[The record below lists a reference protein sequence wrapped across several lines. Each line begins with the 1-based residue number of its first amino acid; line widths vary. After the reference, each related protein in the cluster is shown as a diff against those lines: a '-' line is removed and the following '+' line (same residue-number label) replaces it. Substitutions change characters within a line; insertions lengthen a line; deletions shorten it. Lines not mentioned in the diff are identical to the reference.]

1 MTRQLNCGLAKHL
14 VFNPQS
20 TIHNP
25 QLTGRARS
33 GYCQAASLKY
43 KCWVM
48 KKERLLVRNFQAGI
62 YLESFLVA
70 AVASVLVIR
79 LFLQLTGYPQIG
91 GGGLHIAHMLWG
103 GLLMLAAM
111 IILLSFLNRTAA
123 RVAAVAGGIGF
134 GTFIDEVG
142 KFVTSDNDYF
152 FQPAVALIYVI
163 FILIF
168 MTIRAIHKERTY
180 SSAEYL
186 VNALKEMEEAALHN
200 LDEKEKERAL
210 LYLGKCDPTDPLV
223 SALKSSLLKVTLR
236 PLPRAGVLT
245 RIKQFA
251 VDAYRYVAGLWWFP
265 YLVMAFFVAQLAV
278 TLVYVLILIFVV
290 GLGWEQILSV
300 RLFKSV
306 AERTVNLS
314 FVDVAQLAFS
324 ILSGAFVFCGV
335 VVMRRSRIAALK
347 WFERSILI
355 SIFLTQ
361 VFAFYKEQFSAL
373 LGLFFN
379 IAVLLTLRFM
389 IEHAR
394 MTLSSAAVKPSTLTY
409 PRTSETPTKA

>member
-1 MTRQLNCGLAKHL
+1 
-14 VFNPQS
+14 
-20 TIHNP
+20 
-25 QLTGRARS
+25 
-33 GYCQAASLKY
+33 
-43 KCWVM
+43 M
-48 KKERLLVRNFQAGI
+48 KKERLLVRNFQAGT

-111 IILLSFLNRTAA
+111 IILLSFLNRAAA

-152 FQPAVALIYVI
+152 FQPAVAMIYVI

-168 MTIRAIHKERTY
+168 LTIRAIHKERTY

-200 LDEKEKERAL
+200 LDEDEKGRAL
-210 LYLGKCDPTDPLV
+210 LYLNKCDPADPLV

-245 RIKQFA
+245 R
-251 VDAYRYVAGLWWFP
+251 
-265 YLVMAFFVAQLAV
+265 
-278 TLVYVLILIFVV
+278 
-290 GLGWEQILSV
+290 V
-300 RLFKSV
+300 R
-306 AERTVNLS
+306 
-314 FVDVAQLAFS
+314 Q
-324 ILSGAFVFCGV
+324 
-335 VVMRRSRIAALK
+335 
-347 WFERSILI
+347 
-355 SIFLTQ
+355 
-361 VFAFYKEQFSAL
+361 
-373 LGLFFN
+373 
-379 IAVLLTLRFM
+379 
-389 IEHAR
+389 
-394 MTLSSAAVKPSTLTY
+394 
-409 PRTSETPTKA
+409 